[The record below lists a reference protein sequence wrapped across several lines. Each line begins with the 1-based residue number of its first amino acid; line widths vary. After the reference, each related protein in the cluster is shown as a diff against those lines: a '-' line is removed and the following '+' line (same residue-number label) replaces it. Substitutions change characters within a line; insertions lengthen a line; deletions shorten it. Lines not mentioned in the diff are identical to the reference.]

1 MNELSFCGLKRGEPL
16 YTKNRHARFAGLL
29 CAALTL
35 GHAATAMA
43 EKADRDKPVN
53 IEADRLTV
61 DDNRQVSV
69 FEGRVV
75 ITQGTMQLRADR
87 VVVRQDSDGF
97 QFGTAT
103 GNLATFRQKREG
115 VDEWVDGEAER
126 IEYDGKKEF
135 VEFFQRAKLRRD
147 LDETR
152 GNYIAYDAKTE
163 FFRVQSAKDASPTA
177 ASQQNARV
185 RAIIQPKAKDNPA
198 APASSVGVKPA
209 GSAPA
214 SPIGL
219 KPAPGIANPQPE

>member
-1 MNELSFCGLKRGEPL
+1 L
-16 YTKNRHARFAGLL
+16 YARTRLARTASQICLML
-29 CAALTL
+29 AIWQVQIAL
-35 GHAATAMA
+35 A

-53 IEADRLTV
+53 VEADRLTV

-75 ITQGTMQLRADR
+75 VTQGTMQIRGDR
-87 VVVRQDSDGF
+87 VVVRQDSEGF

-135 VEFFQRAKLRRD
+135 VEFFNRAKLRRD

-152 GNYIAYDAKTE
+152 GNYIAYDSKTE
-163 FFRVQSAKDASPTA
+163 FFRVQSAKDAPA
-177 ASQQNARV
+177 AGNNTTPGNRV
-185 RAIIQPKAKDNPA
+185 RAVLQPAGKPA
-198 APASSVGVKPA
+198 AAPPPVAPAS
-209 GSAPA
+209 
-214 SPIGL
+214 L
-219 KPAPGIANPQPE
+219 KPATGIANPRAE

>member
-1 MNELSFCGLKRGEPL
+1 MYAK
-16 YTKNRHARFAGLL
+16 TRHVRVAGVAGLL
-29 CAALTL
+29 CAALAF
-35 GHAATAMA
+35 GHAATVMA

-75 ITQGTMQLRADR
+75 VTQGTMQLRADR
-87 VVVRQDSDGF
+87 VVVRQDGDGF

-163 FFRVQSAKDASPTA
+163 FFRVQSAKDVSPA
-177 ASQQNARV
+177 AANQQNAQQNARV

-198 APASSVGVKPA
+198 APASSVSAKPA
-209 GSAPA
+209 AATPAP
-214 SPIGL
+214 SIGL
-219 KPAPGIANPQPE
+219 KTAPGIANPRPE

>member
-1 MNELSFCGLKRGEPL
+1 L
-16 YTKNRHARFAGLL
+16 YAKTRHARLAGLL

-35 GHAATAMA
+35 GHAATVVA

-97 QFGTAT
+97 QFGIAT

-198 APASSVGVKPA
+198 APASSVGAKPA
-209 GSAPA
+209 AAAPA
-214 SPIGL
+214 SSIGL
-219 KPAPGIANPQPE
+219 KPAPGIANPRPE

>member
-1 MNELSFCGLKRGEPL
+1 MFE
-16 YTKNRHARFAGLL
+16 TNRHAQLARLF
-29 CAALTL
+29 CAVLVLWHGAPV
-35 GHAATAMA
+35 MA
-43 EKADRDKPVN
+43 ENADREKPVN

-87 VVVRQDSDGF
+87 VVVRQDSNGF

-115 VDEWVDGEAER
+115 ADEWIEGEAER

-135 VEFFQRAKLRRD
+135 VEFFRRAKLRRD

-152 GNYIAYDAKTE
+152 GNYISYDSKTE
-163 FFRVQSAKDASPTA
+163 FFRVQSAKDISTA
-177 ASQQNARV
+177 TGTQQGARV
-185 RAIIQPKAKDNPA
+185 SAIIQPKA
-198 APASSVGVKPA
+198 A
-209 GSAPA
+209 G
-214 SPIGL
+214 
-219 KPAPGIANPQPE
+219 KPAPR

>member
-1 MNELSFCGLKRGEPL
+1 MAVLACAAIALS
-16 YTKNRHARFAGLL
+16 HAGAGL
-29 CAALTL
+29 
-35 GHAATAMA
+35 A

-69 FEGRVV
+69 FDGRVV
-75 ITQGTMQLRADR
+75 ITQGTLQIRGDR
-87 VVVRQDSDGF
+87 VVVRQDGEGF

-135 VEFFQRAKLRRD
+135 VELFNRAKLTRD

-152 GNYIAYDAKTE
+152 GNYISYDSKTE
-163 FFRVQSAKDASPTA
+163 FFRVQSSKDAPVTSGA
-177 ASQQNARV
+177 QQNARV
-185 RAIIQPKAKDNPA
+185 RAIIQPKSKDMPPANAPA
-198 APASSVGVKPA
+198 AT
-209 GSAPA
+209 APPV
-214 SPIGL
+214 SL
-219 KPAPGIANPQPE
+219 KPAPGIANPRAE